1 MTVPVDRKYAET
13 HEWFIV
19 DGDVVIV
26 GITQHAANELTDIT
40 YVDLPEVGK
49 TFAAGDVIG
58 EVESV
63 KATSEIFTA
72 LPGKVIEINTSLA
85 DHPELI
91 NDDAY
96 DEGWLIKLKATS
108 LEALNT
114 LMDAKE
120 YKAFVRAAK

>member
-19 DGDVVIV
+19 DGDIVTV

-40 YVDLPEVGK
+40 YVDLPEVGR
-49 TFAAGDVIG
+49 TFAAGDAIG

-72 LPGKVIEINTSLA
+72 LPGKVIEVNTLLA

-91 NDDAY
+91 NDDAH
-96 DEGWLIKLKATS
+96 DEGWLIKLKASS
-108 LEALNT
+108 LEALNG